1 MTLKQLKNKSNTQNQ
16 KLQGLVCSCTISCGQ
31 EISLTIRH
39 SSVFTTLRRRKP
51 RKGELAKMA
60 SFQQQTQIFAITLIS
75 QDDHLTTGA
84 WAACGYSIANPF
96 NSLSSTIVRLASVI
110 Y

>member
-1 MTLKQLKNKSNTQNQ
+1 
-16 KLQGLVCSCTISCGQ
+16 
-31 EISLTIRH
+31 
-39 SSVFTTLRRRKP
+39 
-51 RKGELAKMA
+51 MA

-96 NSLSSTIVRLASVI
+96 NLLSSTIVRLASVI